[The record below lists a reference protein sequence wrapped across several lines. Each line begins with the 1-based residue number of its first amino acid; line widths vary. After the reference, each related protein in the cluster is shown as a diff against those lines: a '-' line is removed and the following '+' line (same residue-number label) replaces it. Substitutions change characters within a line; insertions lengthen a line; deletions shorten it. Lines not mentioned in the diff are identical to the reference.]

1 MDLNV
6 VNTVCFVIIALCL
19 LVQTFAG
26 AGGVWRR

>member
-6 VNTVCFVIIALCL
+6 INTVAFVIIAVCL

-26 AGGVWRR
+26 GLWRR

>member
-6 VNTVCFVIIALCL
+6 VNTVCFVLIAVCL

-26 AGGVWRR
+26 GVWRR